1 MEAKLSQKMKDEIKA
16 TLAMQAKADAD
27 RAARDNAPDPF
38 DPTKTRKQRT
48 DELVGQALE
57 RQRRKENLDDLDV
70 GPNLKARMRFSDQSR
85 ARSAAPGAVS
95 GVAGQGGPT
104 PDSDLDSFLSL
115 SPEDQ
120 KRVAPT
126 IHHKRIEDMR
136 TAQYNRSTEN
146 VRQAHEQGKFAPQ
159 LGASKVNALN
169 LIDKTIDDRNKPM
182 GGPNGAAI
190 WVRSWQEDPT
200 SLRTQRSMVVRT
212 PAERLAMNDAIY
224 QEGLRQFRENGKL
237 DPNHVAMVNQFAKF
251 GPKETEVSKKFGE
264 ATREALPQSGIDAY
278 KAHQNQEARN
288 QEARKSTQQLKQE
301 SDNFKRMQDERR
313 YADTNRLLNT
323 YRPSPTVSDAPT
335 SNTNKP
341 ESALDRVRKQN
352 AISMENLVKHN
363 NEIEA
368 KRASEARARKESEQ
382 GK

>member
-1 MEAKLSQKMKDEIKA
+1 MFKDHLIFLNNFQDAANQLRLHEAMSQKMKDEIKA
-16 TLAMQAKADAD
+16 TLDMQAKADAD

-146 VRQAHEQGKFAPQ
+146 VRQGRGGAP

-169 LIDKTIDDRNKPM
+169 LINKTIDDRNKPM

-200 SLRTQRSMVVRT
+200 SLRTQRSMAVRT

-237 DPNHVAMVNQFAKF
+237 DPKHVTMVNQFAKSGKAPSDTLQQF
-251 GPKETEVSKKFGE
+251 GQATSQPLNPAAQQPVQLNQPTAQPKTF
-264 ATREALPQSGIDAY
+264 
-278 KAHQNQEARN
+278 
-288 QEARKSTQQLKQE
+288 QQ
-301 SDNFKRMQDERR
+301 MQDERR
-313 YADTNRLLNT
+313 YAQTNRLLN
-323 YRPSPTVSDAPT
+323 P
-335 SNTNKP
+335 
-341 ESALDRVRKQN
+341 
-352 AISMENLVKHN
+352 
-363 NEIEA
+363 
-368 KRASEARARKESEQ
+368 RA
-382 GK
+382 

>member
-1 MEAKLSQKMKDEIKA
+1 MFKDHLIFLNNFQDAANQLRLHEAMSQKMKDEIKA

-48 DELVGQALE
+48 DELVGQASE

-126 IHHKRIEDMR
+126 MHHKRIEDMR

-169 LIDKTIDDRNKPM
+169 LIDL
-182 GGPNGAAI
+182 G
-190 WVRSWQEDPT
+190 
-200 SLRTQRSMVVRT
+200 
-212 PAERLAMNDAIY
+212 
-224 QEGLRQFRENGKL
+224 F
-237 DPNHVAMVNQFAKF
+237 
-251 GPKETEVSKKFGE
+251 
-264 ATREALPQSGIDAY
+264 
-278 KAHQNQEARN
+278 
-288 QEARKSTQQLKQE
+288 
-301 SDNFKRMQDERR
+301 
-313 YADTNRLLNT
+313 
-323 YRPSPTVSDAPT
+323 
-335 SNTNKP
+335 
-341 ESALDRVRKQN
+341 
-352 AISMENLVKHN
+352 
-363 NEIEA
+363 
-368 KRASEARARKESEQ
+368 
-382 GK
+382 